1 MEKYIWLLVVIFIFH
16 DMEEVVGITSW
27 IRRNYDRIIERFP
40 SAAKVLA
47 PYKEITTA
55 GMAMAV
61 YEELILLII
70 ICLLADLTMSPVLLG
85 LWFGGLLSFTLH
97 LFIHIAQALL
107 IRSYIP
113 ALYTSILSI
122 PPSIYLIVRSVPL
135 IPMGASSIIG
145 IIIGL
150 LGVVVNLKLAHMA
163 GWRFQRFLQA
173 RESSQRLS

>member
-1 MEKYIWLLVVIFIFH
+1 MDKYIWLLVVIFIFH
-16 DMEEVVGITSW
+16 DMEEVVGIKSW
-27 IRRNYDRIIERFP
+27 IRRNYGRVVARFP
-40 SAAKVLA
+40 SSARILA

-61 YEELILLII
+61 YEELILLIL
-70 ICLLADLTMSPVLLG
+70 ICLLADLTMNPILLG
-85 LWFGGLLSFTLH
+85 IWFGGLLGFTLH

-122 PPSIYLIVRSVPL
+122 PPSIYLIVRSVPF

-145 IIIGL
+145 IIIGI
-150 LGVVVNLKLAHMA
+150 LGVAVNLKIAHMV
-163 GWRFQRFLQA
+163 GWRYQRSMQA
-173 RESSQRLS
+173 K

>member
-1 MEKYIWLLVVIFIFH
+1 MDKYIWLLVVIFIFH

-27 IRRNYDRIIERFP
+27 IRRNYDRVITRFP
-40 SAAKVLA
+40 SAAKILA

-61 YEELILLII
+61 YEELILLILF
-70 ICLLADLTMSPVLLG
+70 CLLADFTGNSVLLG
-85 LWFGGLLSFTLH
+85 IWFGGLLGFTLH

-122 PPSIYLIVRSVPL
+122 PPSIYLIAKSVPL
-135 IPMGASSIIG
+135 LPMEPASIIG
-145 IIIGL
+145 II
-150 LGVVVNLKLAHMA
+150 LGVLGVAVNLKIAHMI
-163 GWRFQRFLQA
+163 GWRFQRFLQSK
-173 RESSQRLS
+173 EETCG